1 MTLWRYEL
9 KKSLINQKGMW
20 ILLACLLLK
29 IVLLA
34 VFPEQKDGRV
44 LLTQRQ
50 YDKYLAQLQGENTPE
65 KSDWILTEYA
75 DFQQTKG
82 MYSKMQEG
90 YAAGE
95 VTEEE
100 WKAFTEAYTEAELK
114 MNSAAIFAEKAEQFL
129 EQPNDVPAAHYIYEY
144 GWQSV
149 YTLLQFPD
157 VFLLFGILL
166 LTSLSLPSEHQSG
179 MMPVLLGCR
188 NGRRQLFLAKLGTLL
203 TVCIVSSA
211 VFGGME
217 WAAFQYRGWMNNG
230 NVPLYSISIFAECTL
245 DMTLLEGYW
254 LTQLVR
260 LGGTVL
266 FTGLMFGLSVWIR
279 STTELLFA
287 GLCLLAVPMLWDGGA
302 MLFTHSGLL
311 RGTKMLL
318 WQEEMGLKLWIPAL
332 IIAGYSTACAVLA
345 EKRLEKGL

>member
-1 MTLWRYEL
+1 MMLWRYEL
-9 KKSLINQKGMW
+9 KKTLINQKGIW
-20 ILLACLLLK
+20 ILLACLVLK

-34 VFPEQKDGRV
+34 VFPEQKDGRIM
-44 LLTQRQ
+44 LTQRQ

-75 DFQQTKG
+75 DFQQTKS
-82 MYSKMQEG
+82 MYTPMQNA
-90 YAAGE
+90 YSAGE
-95 VTEEE
+95 LTEEE
-100 WKAFTEAYTEAELK
+100 WKTFTEAYTEAELK
-114 MNSAAIFAEKAEQFL
+114 MNSAAIFAEKAGQFL
-129 EQPNDVPAAHYIYEY
+129 EHPTDVPAAHYIYEY

-188 NGRRQLFLAKLGTLL
+188 NGRRQLYLAKLGSLL
-203 TVCIVSSA
+203 TVCIVSCA
-211 VFGGME
+211 LFGGME
-217 WAAFQYRGWMNNG
+217 WAAFQYRGWMNDG
-230 NVPLYSISIFAECTL
+230 HVPLYSISIFAECTP

-254 LTQLVR
+254 LTQTVR

-266 FTGLMFGLSVWIR
+266 FTVLMFGLSVWVR
-279 STTELLFA
+279 SITELLFA

-318 WQEEMGLKLWIPAL
+318 WQEEMGLVLWIPTL
-332 IIAGYSTACAVLA
+332 IIAAYSVVTSILA
-345 EKRLEKGL
+345 EKRLERGL

>member
-1 MTLWRYEL
+1 M
-9 KKSLINQKGMW
+9 
-20 ILLACLLLK
+20 LK

-34 VFPEQKDGRV
+34 VFPEQKDGRI

-50 YDKYLAQLQGENTPE
+50 YDKYLVQLQGENTPE

-82 MYSKMQEG
+82 MYSMMQEG

-179 MMPVLLGCR
+179 MIPVLLGCR
-188 NGRRQLFLAKLGTLL
+188 NGRRQLYLAKLGTLL
-203 TVCIVSSA
+203 TVGIVSCA
-211 VFGGME
+211 LFGGIE
-217 WAAFQYRGWMNNG
+217 WAAFQYRGWMNDG
-230 NVPLYSISIFAECTL
+230 HVPLYSISIFAECTL

-254 LTQLVR
+254 LTQMVR

-266 FTGLMFGLSVWIR
+266 FTVLMFGLSVWIR

-311 RGTKMLL
+311 RGTKLLL

-332 IIAGYSTACAVLA
+332 IIAGYSTACAILA
-345 EKRLEKGL
+345 EKRLGRGL

>member
-1 MTLWRYEL
+1 MMIWRYEL
-9 KKSLINQKGMW
+9 KKTLINQRGIW

-34 VFPEQKDGRV
+34 VFPEQKDGRI

-95 VTEEE
+95 LTEAE
-100 WKAFTEAYTEAELK
+100 WKTFTEAYTEAELK

-129 EQPNDVPAAHYIYEY
+129 EQPTDVPAAHYIYEY

-188 NGRRQLFLAKLGTLL
+188 NGRRQLYLAKLGTLL
-203 TVCIVSSA
+203 TVCIVSCA
-211 VFGGME
+211 LFGSME
-217 WAAFQYRGWMNNG
+217 WAAFQYRGWMNDG
-230 NVPLYSISIFAECTL
+230 NVPLYSITIFAECTL
-245 DMTLLEGYW
+245 DITLLEGYW
-254 LTQLVR
+254 LTQMVR

-266 FTGLMFGLSVWIR
+266 FTVLMFGLSVWVR

-318 WQEEMGLKLWIPAL
+318 WQEEMGLKLWIPVT
-332 IIAGYSTACAVLA
+332 IITGLSAVVTTLGQM
-345 EKRLEKGL
+345 RLDKGI

>member
-1 MTLWRYEL
+1 MRLWRYEL
-9 KKSLINQKGMW
+9 KKTLINQKGIW

-34 VFPEQKDGRV
+34 VFPEQKDGRI

-50 YDKYLAQLQGENTPE
+50 YDKYLVQLQGENTPE
-65 KSDWILTEYA
+65 KSDWILKEYA
-75 DFQQTKG
+75 DFQQIKS
-82 MYSKMQEG
+82 MYSNMQEA
-90 YAAGE
+90 YSAGE
-95 VTEEE
+95 LTKDE

-129 EQPNDVPAAHYIYEY
+129 EQPSDVPAAHYIYEY

-149 YTLLQFPD
+149 YTLIQFPD

-166 LTSLSLPSEHQSG
+166 LTSLSLPSEHMSG

-188 NGRRQLFLAKLGTLL
+188 NGRRQLYLAKLGTLL
-203 TVCIVSSA
+203 TVGIVSCA
-211 VFGGME
+211 VFGGIE
-217 WAAFQYRGWMNNG
+217 WAAFQYREWTNDGH
-230 NVPLYSISIFAECTL
+230 VPLYSITIFAECTL

-254 LTQLVR
+254 LTQTVR
-260 LGGTVL
+260 LSGTVL
-266 FTGLMFGLSVWIR
+266 FILLMFGLSVWVR

-311 RGTKMLL
+311 RGAKMLL
-318 WQEEMGLKLWIPAL
+318 WQEEMGISPWIPVT
-332 IIAGYSTACAVLA
+332 IIAGLSAVATTLGQ
-345 EKRLEKGL
+345 KRLDKGI

>member
-9 KKSLINQKGMW
+9 KKTLINQKGIW

-34 VFPEQKDGRV
+34 VFPEQKDGRI

-82 MYSKMQEG
+82 MYSNMQEV
-90 YAAGE
+90 YSAGE
-95 VTEEE
+95 LAEEE

-129 EQPNDVPAAHYIYEY
+129 EHPSDVPAAHYIYEY

-157 VFLLFGILL
+157 VFLLFGVLL
-166 LTSLSLPSEHQSG
+166 LTSLSLPSEHMSG

-188 NGRRQLFLAKLGTLL
+188 NGRRRLYLAKLGSLL
-203 TVCIVSSA
+203 TVCIVSCA
-211 VFGGME
+211 VFGGIE
-217 WAAFQYRGWMNNG
+217 WAAFQYRGWMNDG
-230 NVPLYSISIFAECTL
+230 HVPLYSITIFAECAL
-245 DMTLLEGYW
+245 DLTLLEGYW

-260 LGGTVL
+260 LGGTIL
-266 FTGLMFGLSVWIR
+266 FAVLMFGLSVWIR

-311 RGTKMLL
+311 RATKMLL
-318 WQEEMGLKLWIPAL
+318 WLEEMGISPWFPVT
-332 IIAGYSTACAVLA
+332 IIAALSAVATTLGQ
-345 EKRLEKGL
+345 KRLDKGI

>member
-9 KKSLINQKGMW
+9 KKTLINQKGVW

-34 VFPEQKDGRV
+34 VFPEQKDGRI

-149 YTLLQFPD
+149 YTVLQFPD

-188 NGRRQLFLAKLGTLL
+188 NGRRQLYLAKLGSLL
-203 TVCIVSSA
+203 TVCIVSCA
-211 VFGGME
+211 LFGGME
-217 WAAFQYRGWMNNG
+217 WAAFQYRGWMNDG
-230 NVPLYSISIFAECTL
+230 HVPLYSISIFAECTL
-245 DMTLLEGYW
+245 DMTLMEGYW

-318 WQEEMGLKLWIPAL
+318 WQEEMGLKLLIPAL

>member
-9 KKSLINQKGMW
+9 KKTLINQKGVW

-34 VFPEQKDGRV
+34 VFPEQKDGRI

-65 KSDWILTEYA
+65 KSNWILTEYA

-149 YTLLQFPD
+149 YTLIQFPD
-157 VFLLFGILL
+157 VFLLFGVLL

-188 NGRRQLFLAKLGTLL
+188 NGRRQLYLAKLGGLL
-203 TVCIVSSA
+203 TVFIISCA
-211 VFGGME
+211 LFGGIE
-217 WAAFQYRGWMNNG
+217 WAAFQYRGWMNDG
-230 NVPLYSISIFAECTL
+230 YVPLYSISIFAECTL

-311 RGTKMLL
+311 RGTKMLI
-318 WQEEMGLKLWIPAL
+318 WQEEMGLKLWIPVL

-345 EKRLEKGL
+345 EKRLERGL

>member
-9 KKSLINQKGMW
+9 KKTLINQKGIW

-29 IVLLA
+29 IVLLS
-34 VFPEQKDGRV
+34 VFPEQKDGRI

-50 YDKYLAQLQGENTPE
+50 YDKYLMQLQGENTPE

-75 DFQQTKG
+75 DFQQTKS
-82 MYSKMQEG
+82 MYTQMQNA
-90 YAAGE
+90 YSAGE
-95 VTEEE
+95 LTEEE
-100 WKAFTEAYTEAELK
+100 WKSFTEAYTEAELK
-114 MNSAAIFAEKAEQFL
+114 MNSAAIFAEKAGQFL
-129 EQPNDVPAAHYIYEY
+129 EQPTDVSAAHYIYEY

-157 VFLLFGILL
+157 VFVLFGILL
-166 LTSLSLPSEHQSG
+166 LTSLSLPSEHMSG

-188 NGRRQLFLAKLGTLL
+188 NGRRQLYLAKLGTLL
-203 TVCIVSSA
+203 TVCIVSCA
-211 VFGGME
+211 LFGGIE
-217 WAAFQYRGWMNNG
+217 WTAFQYRGWMDDG
-230 NVPLYSISIFAECTL
+230 NVPLYSISIFEECTL
-245 DMTLLEGYW
+245 DMTLREGYW

-260 LGGTVL
+260 LGGTVF
-266 FTGLMFGLSVWIR
+266 FTVLMFGLSVWIR

-311 RGTKMLL
+311 RGTKMLI
-318 WQEEMGLKLWIPAL
+318 WQEEMSLRLWIPVL
-332 IIAGYSTACAVLA
+332 IIASYSAVAALLG

>member
-9 KKSLINQKGMW
+9 KKTLLNQKGVW
-20 ILLACLLLK
+20 ILLACLVLK
-29 IVLLA
+29 IILLA
-34 VFPEQKDGRV
+34 VFPEQKDSRI

-75 DFQQTKG
+75 GFQQTKG
-82 MYSKMQEG
+82 QYGGMLEAYS
-90 YAAGE
+90 AGE
-95 VTEEE
+95 LTEEE
-100 WKAFTEAYTEAELK
+100 WKIFTEAYTEAELK
-114 MNSAAIFAEKAEQFL
+114 MNSAAIFAEKTEQFL
-129 EQPNDVPAAHYIYEY
+129 EQPADVPAAHYIYEY

-166 LTSLSLPSEHQSG
+166 LTALSLPSEYMSG
-179 MMPVLLGCR
+179 MMPVLLSCR
-188 NGRRQLFLAKLGTLL
+188 NGRRQLYLAKLGSLL
-203 TVCIVSSA
+203 TVCLISCA
-211 VFGGME
+211 IFGGVE
-217 WAAFQYRGWMNNG
+217 WAAFQYRGWMNDG
-230 NVPLYSISIFAECTL
+230 HVPLYSVTIFAECTL

-266 FTGLMFGLSVWIR
+266 FTVLLFGLSVWVR

-287 GLCLLAVPMLWDGGA
+287 GLCLLLVPMLWDGGA

-318 WQEEMGLKLWIPAL
+318 WQKSMGLKLWIPGL
-332 IIAGYSTACAVLA
+332 TVAGYSAVCAFFS
-345 EKRLEKGL
+345 EKRLSKGI

>member
-9 KKSLINQKGMW
+9 KKTLINQKGIW

-34 VFPEQKDGRV
+34 VFPEQKDGRI

-188 NGRRQLFLAKLGTLL
+188 NGRRQLYLAKLGSLL
-203 TVCIVSSA
+203 TVCIISCA
-211 VFGGME
+211 VFGGIE
-217 WAAFQYRGWMNNG
+217 WAAFQYRGWMNDG
-230 NVPLYSISIFAECTL
+230 HVPLYSITIFAECTL

-260 LGGTVL
+260 LGGMVL
-266 FTGLMFGLSVWIR
+266 FAVLMFGLSVWIR

-287 GLCLLAVPMLWDGGA
+287 GLCLLAVPMLWDGSA

>member
-9 KKSLINQKGMW
+9 KKTLINQKGIW
-20 ILLACLLLK
+20 ILLACLVLK

-34 VFPEQKDGRV
+34 VFPEQKDGRIM
-44 LLTQRQ
+44 LTQRQ
-50 YDKYLAQLQGENTPE
+50 YDKYLVQLQGENTPE

-75 DFQQTKG
+75 GFQQTKS
-82 MYSKMQEG
+82 MYSNMQEA
-90 YAAGE
+90 YSAGKL
-95 VTEEE
+95 TEEE
-100 WKAFTEAYTEAELK
+100 WKTFTEAYTEAELK

-129 EQPNDVPAAHYIYEY
+129 EHPTDVPAAHYIYEY

-166 LTSLSLPSEHQSG
+166 LTSLSLPSEHMSG

-188 NGRRQLFLAKLGTLL
+188 NGRRKLYLAKLGTLL
-203 TVCIVSSA
+203 TVCIISCA
-211 VFGGME
+211 VFGGIE
-217 WAAFQYRGWMNNG
+217 WAAFQYREWTNDGH
-230 NVPLYSISIFAECTL
+230 VPLYSITIFAECTL
-245 DMTLLEGYW
+245 DLTLLEGYW
-254 LTQLVR
+254 LTQVVR

-266 FTGLMFGLSVWIR
+266 FTVLMFGLSVWIR

-318 WQEEMGLKLWIPAL
+318 WQEEMGISPWIPVT
-332 IIAGYSTACAVLA
+332 IIAGLSAVATTLGQ
-345 EKRLEKGL
+345 KRLDKGI

>member
-34 VFPEQKDGRV
+34 VFPEQKDGRI

-149 YTLLQFPD
+149 YTLLQFPN

-203 TVCIVSSA
+203 TVCIVSCA
-211 VFGGME
+211 LFGGME

>member
-9 KKSLINQKGMW
+9 KKTLINQKGVW

-29 IVLLA
+29 FVLLV
-34 VFPEQKDGRV
+34 VFPEQKDGRI

-50 YDKYLAQLQGENTPE
+50 YDKYLAQLQGENSPE

-75 DFQQTKG
+75 DFQQAKS
-82 MYSKMQEG
+82 MYTPMQNT
-90 YAAGE
+90 YSAGE
-95 VTEEE
+95 LTEEE
-100 WKAFTEAYTEAELK
+100 WKTFTEAYTEAELK

-129 EQPNDVPAAHYIYEY
+129 EQPNDVPVAHYIYEY

-188 NGRRQLFLAKLGTLL
+188 DGRRQLYLAKLGSLL
-203 TVCIVSSA
+203 TVCIISCA
-211 VFGGME
+211 LFGGIE
-217 WAAFQYRGWMNNG
+217 WAAFQYRGWMNDG
-230 NVPLYSISIFAECTL
+230 HVPLYSISIFAECTL

-254 LTQLVR
+254 LTQMVR

-266 FTGLMFGLSVWIR
+266 FTVLMFGLSVWIR

-302 MLFTHSGLL
+302 MLFTYSGLL

-318 WQEEMGLKLWIPAL
+318 WQEEMGLNLWVPAM
-332 IIAGYSTACAVLA
+332 IVAGYSLVWATLGG
-345 EKRLEKGL
+345 KRLRKGL